1 MPASLKKLSAHSE
14 KAKKTLEHCY
24 FKFDKKIAISNI
36 TPTTILD
43 YPQIT
48 ILNYVRQVSQTSI
61 KDHIKQSRGT
71 ELSVIH

>member
-43 YPQIT
+43 YP
-48 ILNYVRQVSQTSI
+48 
-61 KDHIKQSRGT
+61 
-71 ELSVIH
+71 